1 VSGSRRTP
9 PGDLGAVREEALGL
23 LARGAL
29 DRRSAFHTPVLATVG
44 LDGAPRARVV
54 VLRAFCRETLSLR
67 IHTDARSSKCAE
79 LRRDPRAGL
88 TFYDGG
94 RKVQLRVEGTAQM
107 HQGDA
112 IAQAAWSASQP
123 MSRRCYATSPGPG
136 TPLAAGGD
144 FALPADDEAAAA
156 GQAHFVALL
165 LTVER
170 LEWLYLAAAGHRRAL
185 LTLAPHA
192 GAATWLTP

>member
-1 VSGSRRTP
+1 MSGSERTLP
-9 PGDLGAVREEALGL
+9 DDLGAVREDALGL

-29 DRRSAFHTPVLATVG
+29 DRRAAFHTPVLSSVG
-44 LDGAPRARVV
+44 LDGGPRARVV
-54 VLRAFCRETLSLR
+54 VLRAFCRQTLSLR
-67 IHTDARSSKCAE
+67 IHSDARSSKCAE

-94 RKVQLRVEGTAQM
+94 HKVQLRVEGTARL

-144 FALPADDEAAAA
+144 FTLPVDDEAADA

-165 LTVER
+165 LTIER

-185 LTLAPHA
+185 LTFAPPA